1 MRRFISSPLYHN
13 KTVMNKLI
21 KMKTIKILTLVA
33 LMSATA
39 MVSAQSG
46 ETDNREEFRFGFKA
60 GANFS
65 NVYDSKSEDFDAE
78 GKLGFAGGVSLS
90 IPINKYFGVQP
101 EVLFSQKG
109 FKGSGTMFGFDYSF
123 KRTTSFIDIPLQFA
137 LKPSEFITIL
147 AGPQYSY
154 LLKQKDEFNSSLF
167 SDSQEEEFDNDN
179 IRKNIFGFVG
189 GVDINIKHIVL
200 GARVCWDLTDNH
212 GDGSSS
218 TPRYKNVW
226 LQATLGYNF

>member
-1 MRRFISSPLYHN
+1 
-13 KTVMNKLI
+13 
-21 KMKTIKILTLVA
+21 MKTIKILSTVA
-33 LMSATA
+33 FMSVISITI
-39 MVSAQSG
+39 AQDG
-46 ETDNREEFRFGFKA
+46 ETDNREDFRFGVKA

-65 NVYDSKSEDFDAE
+65 NVYDADSEDFNAD
-78 GKLGFAGGVSLS
+78 GKLGFAGGVQIS

-109 FKGSGTMFGFDYSF
+109 FKGEGRMFGLDYTF
-123 KRTTSFIDIPLQFA
+123 KRTTSYIDIPLQVA
-137 LKPSEFITIL
+137 IKPSEFITIL

-154 LLKQKDEFNSSLF
+154 LIKQKDEFNSTFF
-167 SDSQEEEFDNDN
+167 SDSQEEEFNNEN

-189 GVDINIKHIVL
+189 GIDINLMNVVL
-200 GARVCWDLTDNH
+200 GARIGWDLMDNH

-226 LQATLGYNF
+226 LQATIGYNF